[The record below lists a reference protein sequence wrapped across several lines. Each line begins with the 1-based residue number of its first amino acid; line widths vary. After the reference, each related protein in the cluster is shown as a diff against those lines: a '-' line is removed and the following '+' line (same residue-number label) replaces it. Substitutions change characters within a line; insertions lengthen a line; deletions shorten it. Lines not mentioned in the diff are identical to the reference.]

1 MLSLFKRARHTGSQI
16 GVFVTPEGV
25 AAAQVSAASPGRK
38 PRLERCVYE
47 ARGADDP
54 VARVASRLSVR
65 RRSTISVL
73 DPAGYHLLLVEA
85 PDVPAEE
92 LRAAVRWRIKDL
104 IDFHIDDAVID
115 VFEMPR
121 HARGG
126 ANRMMYAV
134 TAKAEFVKQQI
145 ELLEGAGLQL
155 DVIDIPELSLRNV
168 ATLLETEERGTAF
181 LHLGDRRSTLLLVRQ
196 GVLYLTRHVE
206 TGAVT
211 LADAG
216 ELRRELVAGL
226 ALEVRRSLDYFESHY
241 EQTSIPQLFTSGLE
255 SSDQQW
261 LAQDLGIAVHAFDL
275 ASIFETT
282 ESIPPELQRLCLPA
296 VGGALRHDPVTL

>member
-1 MLSLFKRARHTGSQI
+1 MLSLFERVPRSGSQI
-16 GVFVTPEGV
+16 GLFVTAEGV
-25 AAAQVSAASPGRK
+25 AAAQVASAAGRK

-47 ARGADDP
+47 TRGEHDP
-54 VARVASRLSVR
+54 FARVASRLSGR
-65 RRSTISVL
+65 RASTVSVL
-73 DPAGYHLLLVEA
+73 DPNAYRLLLVEA

-104 IDFHIDDAVID
+104 IDFHVDDAVID

-126 ANRMMYAV
+126 TNRMMYAV
-134 TAKAEFVKQQI
+134 TAKAELVKQQI
-145 ELLEGAGLQL
+145 ELIERAGLNL
-155 DVIDIPELSLRNV
+155 AVIDIHELALRNV

-181 LHLGDRRSTLLLVRQ
+181 LHLADRRSTLLLVRQ

-216 ELRRELVAGL
+216 EMRRELVAGL
-226 ALEVRRSLDYFESHY
+226 ALEIRRSLDYFESHY
-241 EQTSIPQLFTSGLE
+241 EQTSIPQLYTSGLE
-255 SSDQQW
+255 SADQAQ
-261 LAQDLGIAVHAFDL
+261 LAQELSITVRDVDL
-275 ASIFETT
+275 ASLFETD
-282 ESIPPELQRLCLPA
+282 EELPPQLQRLCLPA
-296 VGGALRHDPVTL
+296 VGAALRHDPVTL